1 MSALGFYSQRVMN
14 RTERCH
20 GEFTGWA
27 VGRLKGRARCSVEKS
42 FRCIPLD
49 GDRICRACFEKDQV
63 LKRKEVLV
71 SFFTE
76 MEKTIEKLNPVLK
89 DKLLALRAKAAARG
103 IEFVVTSAVRTEAE
117 QMALFAQGR
126 QPLAEVN
133 RLRRVAGL
141 SPLKEPQNRRIVTR
155 VLTSAHLFGLAFDV
169 AVLARNAA
177 GALAPTWDLKAD
189 VNHNEIPDYEE
200 LGELGE
206 SVGLAWGGRFKF
218 RDYGHFEWTGGLS
231 MEDLRLGKRPIGI
244 KPGEAPDAAQ

>member
-1 MSALGFYSQRVMN
+1 MSAFAIYPERVLN
-14 RTERCH
+14 EK
-20 GEFTGWA
+20 FTGWA
-27 VGRLKGRARCSVEKS
+27 VRKMKGRAMCRVENS

-49 GDRICRACFEKDQV
+49 GDEICEACYEDERGKPRRIFPEMD
-63 LKRKEVLV
+63 KE
-71 SFFTE
+71 T
-76 MEKTIEKLNPVLK
+76 EKLNPVLR
-89 DKLLALRAKAAARG
+89 DKLIALRALADAKG
-103 IEFVVTSAVRTEAE
+103 IEFMVTSGLRTEAE

-155 VLTSAHLFGLAFDV
+155 VLVSAHLYGLAFDV
-169 AVLARNAA
+169 AVLEKNAA
-177 GALAPTWDLKAD
+177 GRTVPTWDLKAD

-206 SVGLAWGGRFKF
+206 SVGLVWGGRFKF

-231 MEDLRLGKRPIGI
+231 PQDLKLGKRPE
-244 KPGEAPDAAQ
+244 PPHAA